1 MKGQLISMNNL
12 QPRSMKAMQRKIA
25 RRVFWIMAAAA
36 LLVGVALAQTGA
48 DVKQEK
54 SQNLTGA
61 WKTTITP
68 PPESGAP
75 PFKLLVTFNEDGNLL
90 ATGTAGD
97 FPALGNPCHGVWAKT
112 GDRTF
117 ALTYLCLDFDST
129 LQSTGSDKIRGTLTI
144 NRTTGQLSGRLD
156 LTHFDTS
163 DNLIFNG
170 CCATLKGT
178 RLQVEQLP

>member
-1 MKGQLISMNNL
+1 MKGQLTSMNNL

-75 PFKLLVTFNEDGNLL
+75 PFKLLFTFTEDGNLL
-90 ATGTAGD
+90 ATGTGGD
-97 FPALGNPCHGVWAKT
+97 FPALGNPCHGVWTKT
-112 GDRTF
+112 GERTF
-117 ALTYLCLDFDST
+117 ALTYLCFDFDSS
-129 LQSTGSDKIRGTLTI
+129 LQFTGTDKIRGTVTI
-144 NRTTGQLSGRLD
+144 NRTTGQLSAG
-156 LTHFDTS
+156 
-163 DNLIFNG
+163 LI
-170 CCATLKGT
+170 
-178 RLQVEQLP
+178 